1 MEVEEVAEEPWEE
14 SSSEW
19 SKEDVQNR
27 QEEQVGVQELSEPQ
41 NRIECWIRSSQQG
54 KNTTT
59 EGGLNLN
66 IGMEDNFVLCKNVT
80 EVGDVS
86 IQQEKSEDVNEGR
99 ENGKSLGGVP
109 IEHEKVD
116 CGNGLIRGLDLHLR
130 SGLDQEEERLSKGCC
145 FETAKIM
152 LHITKLQCRQ
162 GTSSEYEYRNE
173 EGDGAEALESWN
185 MTSWN
190 LLSWNVRG
198 LGRRIKARAVRRVVK
213 ERKPVI
219 LFIQE
224 SKMEVLT
231 PLVVRKMGGNLLT
244 ASAAGGSV
252 GGLITLW
259 NEKECKIIEEIIHRR
274 FVVVKGIIDG
284 LQGSCWF
291 INVYGPS
298 VDSEKEAFFGELLSF
313 LENIDCPVCLGGD
326 FNVVM
331 SQDEKMGGAVN
342 LVTMFAF
349 KDFMSK
355 ANLLDLPLVGGRFT
369 WCNNR
374 DIPTY
379 EKLDRFLVDQRFLS
393 LYPMI
398 TQRLLERSVSDHN
411 SILLENRGWNWGPK
425 PFKLFNYVLE
435 EDGFCRMMEGELVK
449 LCNVENRQPIY
460 SVLKGVQDAVKNWS
474 GKGYLEILGRINRL
488 EKEIQEM
495 ELNLQQGLSMVSM
508 KNLVEAKKELWDLYK
523 KDELIWLQKSRLKW
537 SLNGDK
543 NTRNGIKS
551 IKVDNENI
559 SDPKLIKASVVHFF
573 NGLFNQE
580 NTLEVEEMDLDF
592 LQLSNQQS
600 MALEKPFSEEEIW
613 GIFMRER
620 NGTWKPIIFHS
631 KRDNPG
637 LEDFRPIS
645 LVGGFYKILSKVLAR
660 RLSLCINEVISPSQ
674 FAFIPGRHILDCSFI
689 ANEGIDCWRKKG
701 LKGVVFKVDFK
712 RAFDIVDWRI
722 LLKIMS
728 KMGFGARWS
737 SWMYK
742 CVSAA
747 SISVLVNGTPTE
759 KIHITRGLRIFGI
772 NVGEEEPVSWAK
784 EIGCIRGV
792 FPSEYLGLPLGA
804 KRNSFYLWEPVIQK
818 FYNNLAGWK
827 AKSLSLAGRVVLV
840 KSVLCSIPIHYLSI
854 FRIPISVLNKLNSIM
869 ASFLWGR
876 SSDKKNIHWIKWD
889 LVCKPKKLGG
899 LGIPNLLLL
908 NRALMGKWVWKFAG
922 EKNSWW
928 KSVVCCVY
936 NMDPNSLM
944 IRNTWTARSSW
955 IWRGIVKNFFS
966 SDAFRDCFRRNL
978 CVRAGNGETVQ
989 FWHDVWLGSAP
1000 LKDRFPRLFALSNNK
1015 EGKVAEFRLHNDSG
1029 WVWDIQMRRNLVD
1042 WEVEQWLVIISLLNS
1057 SSLSLV
1063 EEDCWIWLGNGE
1075 GCFTAKSCMKTYFDR
1090 EGIDQLESNWEQYVW
1105 KGVAPPRVESF
1116 VWQLAHHRVAVKEEL
1131 LKRGVSGVEDSVCPL
1146 CRKYNETVSHLFLHY
1161 EVVWVLWAKFL
1172 KFWNVFFVVPGSVM
1186 DFLIAWDDLV
1196 PRSNIWK
1203 FISRAVLWSIWKC
1216 RNEVIFQNRKVD
1228 SALLFFISRFR
1239 TVSWF
1244 ETSVKDVHF
1253 HFDSLMGDLKL
1264 ADQHVNLNK
1273 RYLPSSRWSP
1283 LPIGF
1288 LKVNVDGAMVK
1299 GWDKGG
1305 IGGLTRDGRGM
1316 VLGSFSEKVGG
1327 GPPLLAEL
1335 LAIKRGLILIEE
1347 VEADLFSNQRII
1359 LESDSS
1365 NALKWI
1371 NNPNLN
1377 TTLFHSLVRDIAS
1390 TVERKGIIT
1399 RLISR
1404 AANWEADELAKAAET
1419 RDGYSILIEL
1429 SDVDPFFDKK
1439 KRLLNDRGF
1448 DIKEIVL
1455 IKNSLDS
1462 GSLHS
1467 TLNQMLQI
1475 ARIIHLDEVELYFGP
1490 VGGMGFYSPRNEM
1503 EAQSCILSL
1512 IESSLSSQ
1520 VHMQAHALQD
1530 LRDAIISRIHELGT
1544 EDKVE
1549 NKIDINYKCDK
1560 ENSLIQWAE
1569 NNGAKTRLQITYI
1582 EGAGRGAIATE
1593 DLEVGDIAMEIP
1605 ASIIISED
1613 LVYKSDMYPV
1623 LGSIDGMSS
1632 ETMSLLWSMKE
1643 RHNCHSQ
1650 FKIYFDTLPEN
1661 FNTGLSFGVEA
1672 IMALDGTLLFEEIMQ
1687 AKEVLYQASHFLY

>member
-1 MEVEEVAEEPWEE
+1 
-14 SSSEW
+14 
-19 SKEDVQNR
+19 
-27 QEEQVGVQELSEPQ
+27 
-41 NRIECWIRSSQQG
+41 
-54 KNTTT
+54 
-59 EGGLNLN
+59 
-66 IGMEDNFVLCKNVT
+66 
-80 EVGDVS
+80 
-86 IQQEKSEDVNEGR
+86 
-99 ENGKSLGGVP
+99 
-109 IEHEKVD
+109 
-116 CGNGLIRGLDLHLR
+116 
-130 SGLDQEEERLSKGCC
+130 
-145 FETAKIM
+145 
-152 LHITKLQCRQ
+152 
-162 GTSSEYEYRNE
+162 
-173 EGDGAEALESWN
+173 
-185 MTSWN
+185 
-190 LLSWNVRG
+190 
-198 LGRRIKARAVRRVVK
+198 
-213 ERKPVI
+213 
-219 LFIQE
+219 
-224 SKMEVLT
+224 
-231 PLVVRKMGGNLLT
+231 
-244 ASAAGGSV
+244 
-252 GGLITLW
+252 
-259 NEKECKIIEEIIHRR
+259 
-274 FVVVKGIIDG
+274 
-284 LQGSCWF
+284 
-291 INVYGPS
+291 
-298 VDSEKEAFFGELLSF
+298 
-313 LENIDCPVCLGGD
+313 
-326 FNVVM
+326 
-331 SQDEKMGGAVN
+331 
-342 LVTMFAF
+342 
-349 KDFMSK
+349 
-355 ANLLDLPLVGGRFT
+355 
-369 WCNNR
+369 
-374 DIPTY
+374 
-379 EKLDRFLVDQRFLS
+379 
-393 LYPMI
+393 
-398 TQRLLERSVSDHN
+398 
-411 SILLENRGWNWGPK
+411 
-425 PFKLFNYVLE
+425 
-435 EDGFCRMMEGELVK
+435 
-449 LCNVENRQPIY
+449 
-460 SVLKGVQDAVKNWS
+460 
-474 GKGYLEILGRINRL
+474 
-488 EKEIQEM
+488 
-495 ELNLQQGLSMVSM
+495 
-508 KNLVEAKKELWDLYK
+508 
-523 KDELIWLQKSRLKW
+523 
-537 SLNGDK
+537 
-543 NTRNGIKS
+543 
-551 IKVDNENI
+551 
-559 SDPKLIKASVVHFF
+559 
-573 NGLFNQE
+573 
-580 NTLEVEEMDLDF
+580 
-592 LQLSNQQS
+592 
-600 MALEKPFSEEEIW
+600 
-613 GIFMRER
+613 MRER
-620 NGTWKPIIFHS
+620 NGTWKPIILS
-631 KRDNPG
+631 SLIPKRDNPEG

-742 CVSAA
+742 CVSTA

-759 KIHITRGLRIFGI
+759 KIHITRGLRQGCSLSSLLFNLGGELLHLMLVKAMNKGLFSGFELGSNERSFMLSHLQFADDLIIFSKASIHDLVNIRRVHLIYELMVGLKLNLSKSRIFGI
-772 NVGEEEPVSWAK
+772 NVGEEELVSWAK

-804 KRNSFYLWEPVIQK
+804 KRNSFSLWEPVIQK

-827 AKSLSLAGRVVLV
+827 AKSLSFAGRAVLV

-854 FRIPISVLNKLNSIM
+854 FQIPISVLNKLNSIM
-869 ASFLWGR
+869 ASFLWGG

-908 NRALMGKWVWKFAG
+908 NRALMGKWVWKFVG

-955 IWRGIVKNFFS
+955 IWRGIVKNFS
-966 SDAFRDCFRRNL
+966 SDAFGDCFRRNL

-1000 LKDRFPRLFALSNNK
+1000 LKDRFPRLFALSNNR
-1015 EGKVAEFRLHNDSG
+1015 EGKVAEFTLHNDSG

-1042 WEVEQWLVIISLLNS
+1042 WEVEQWRLIISLLNS

-1090 EGIDQLESNWEQYVW
+1090 EGIDQLESNWERYVW
-1105 KGVAPPRVESF
+1105 KGVASPRVESF

-1146 CRKYNETVSHLFLHY
+1146 CRKYNESVSHFFLHC

-1196 PRSNIWK
+1196 SRSNIWK
-1203 FISRAVLWSIWKC
+1203 FISRAMLWSIWKC
-1216 RNEVIFQNRKVD
+1216 RNEVIFQNGKVD

-1283 LPIGF
+1283 PPIGF

-1371 NNPNLN
+1371 NNPNLS

-1404 AANWEADELAKAAET
+1404 AANWEADVLAKA
-1419 RDGYSILIEL
+1419 GI
-1429 SDVDPFFDKK
+1429 
-1439 KRLLNDRGF
+1439 G
-1448 DIKEIVL
+1448 
-1455 IKNSLDS
+1455 
-1462 GSLHS
+1462 
-1467 TLNQMLQI
+1467 
-1475 ARIIHLDEVELYFGP
+1475 
-1490 VGGMGFYSPRNEM
+1490 
-1503 EAQSCILSL
+1503 
-1512 IESSLSSQ
+1512 
-1520 VHMQAHALQD
+1520 
-1530 LRDAIISRIHELGT
+1530 
-1544 EDKVE
+1544 
-1549 NKIDINYKCDK
+1549 
-1560 ENSLIQWAE
+1560 
-1569 NNGAKTRLQITYI
+1569 
-1582 EGAGRGAIATE
+1582 
-1593 DLEVGDIAMEIP
+1593 
-1605 ASIIISED
+1605 
-1613 LVYKSDMYPV
+1613 
-1623 LGSIDGMSS
+1623 
-1632 ETMSLLWSMKE
+1632 
-1643 RHNCHSQ
+1643 
-1650 FKIYFDTLPEN
+1650 
-1661 FNTGLSFGVEA
+1661 
-1672 IMALDGTLLFEEIMQ
+1672 
-1687 AKEVLYQASHFLY
+1687 